1 MTVIQ
6 PITVICSCD
15 ITAWGADDSGGG
27 GGQDDVKT
35 QKKTNTCI
43 HTTYFHIC
51 THTVYK

>member
-27 GGQDDVKT
+27 GQDDVKT
-35 QKKTNTCI
+35 QKNEHVQTHHI
-43 HTTYFHIC
+43 LPHMHTHSL
-51 THTVYK
+51 